1 MRDHAEKIFK
11 DVNEAYNILS
21 DPQKKR
27 IYDEGGHPDDPNSA
41 FHTQQETFEDNYDA
55 FFGTEKRNE
64 DHRTKTDSKD
74 DKYNYSHSGKK
85 NYQGSHGSHKKQ
97 RKDSYSNGKKQSYNK
112 HK

>member
-1 MRDHAEKIFK
+1 MRDHAEKMFK

-21 DPQKKR
+21 DSHKKR

-41 FHTQQETFEDNYDA
+41 FHTQQETFEENYDA
-55 FFGTEKRNE
+55 FFGTEKSKG
-64 DHRTKTDSKD
+64 DYRTDRRD

-85 NYQGSHGSHKKQ
+85 NSQGSHGSHKKE
-97 RKDSYSNGKKQSYNK
+97 RKDSYSNGKKHSYNK